1 MINVVGHYQETRVEH
16 GGWALNST
24 GQGQRVPPDPC
35 VQTLQKVNY
44 SLVPQPHVYLED
56 STHLG
61 HSPRHRKGRRA
72 RTVLETA
79 LKAYME
85 NVLERKKEASGDE
98 PQ

>member
-1 MINVVGHYQETRVEH
+1 MGSKLHRAGAACTPRPVCPNFTKSKLQFSSSATCVSR
-16 GGWALNST
+16 
-24 GQGQRVPPDPC
+24 GQH
-35 VQTLQKVNY
+35 TLGTLAPTQKG
-44 SLVPQPHVYLED
+44 S
-56 STHLG
+56 
-61 HSPRHRKGRRA
+61 RA